1 MSDDMEKRLDRLE
14 WESNVLKE
22 RYDHMNDRIGEMSVR
37 MDSQHREL
45 LDAIGSLKDDRARAE
60 GAAQAELRLAQ
71 RDRDRMK
78 GLSIVIGILG
88 LLAALGWVGSKDAG
102 ATQIAPLGGIRHEE
116 RNLADP

>member
-1 MSDDMEKRLDRLE
+1 VSENMEKRLDRLE
-14 WESNVLKE
+14 WENNVLKE
-22 RYDHMNDRIGEMSVR
+22 RYDHMNDRIGEMSIR

-45 LDAIGSLKDDRARAE
+45 LAAIGSLKDDRARAE

-78 GLSIVIGILG
+78 VVSVIIGIFG

-102 ATQIAPLGGIRHEE
+102 AQPFPAEGRHEE
-116 RNLADP
+116 RDIADS